1 VSGCSDKK
9 TSNKHMKEH
18 GNPINMMLS
27 DKAVVLG
34 PNLLSSRL
42 LMTIGFGGSGQ
53 SECCR

>member
-1 VSGCSDKK
+1 MSGCSDKK